1 VLHHDLYE
9 LPPLTTITSGK
20 IALAGGAAQAM
31 TPNLGQGACQ
41 ALEDAV
47 VLAIA
52 LGSGEGLDGYD
63 RRRRPRTQDDRAT
76 SAPHRRRRMG
86 FPRSRRSS

>member
-1 VLHHDLYE
+1 MLHHDLYE
-9 LPPLTTITSGK
+9 LPPLTTFTSGK
-20 IALAGGAAQAM
+20 IALAGGTAQAM

-63 RRRRPRTQDDRAT
+63 RRRRP
-76 SAPHRRRRMG
+76 APR
-86 FPRSRRSS
+86 